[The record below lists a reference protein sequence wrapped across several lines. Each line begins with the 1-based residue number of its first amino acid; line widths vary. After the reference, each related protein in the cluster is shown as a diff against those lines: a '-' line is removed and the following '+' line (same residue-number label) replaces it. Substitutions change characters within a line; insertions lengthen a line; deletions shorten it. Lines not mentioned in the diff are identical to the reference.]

1 VSGYSIVAADEV
13 ENPYADGEVPGE
25 FRGLTEALEAEQVAI
40 SLIRVPPHSD
50 FEQGTGHH
58 HDQIEEI
65 YLVSR
70 GILTMRFGEEVAEV
84 AAGSAVR
91 VAAGTVRSHRNCGSE
106 PVEVWAVSR
115 KVDGDGGTKVEDFW
129 AASPQA
135 ARQRQDGKSGKSSQ
149 R

>member
-1 VSGYSIVAADEV
+1 VSGYSIVAADDV
-13 ENPYADGEVPGE
+13 ENPYADSDVPGE
-25 FRGLTEALEAEQVAI
+25 FRGLTEALGAEQVAI

-58 HDQIEEI
+58 HDQIEEV
-65 YLVSR
+65 YLVIR

-106 PVEVWAVSR
+106 PVEVWAVSP

-129 AASPQA
+129 DASPRA
-135 ARQRQDGKSGKSSQ
+135 ARQRQN
-149 R
+149 